1 MIPAPHLTDEQAQLH
16 LEGRLPEGE
25 AAHLLGCPECQ
36 ALVLSFE
43 ALADALSALPAAE
56 PPAGFTGGVLARID
70 ERERALARE
79 RWVAAAV
86 LAVFGIGTAAA
97 LGLAGQGAWAPV
109 LSAASARVAR
119 GLDTLRLSADV
130 IAPVVGALRV
140 QIAAACAAVGLPL
153 LLGLARLV
161 PARSARSA

>member
-1 MIPAPHLTDEQAQLH
+1 
-16 LEGRLPEGE
+16 
-25 AAHLLGCPECQ
+25 
-36 ALVLSFE
+36 
-43 ALADALSALPAAE
+43 
-56 PPAGFTGGVLARID
+56 
-70 ERERALARE
+70 
-79 RWVAAAV
+79 
-86 LAVFGIGTAAA
+86 
-97 LGLAGQGAWAPV
+97 V

-119 GLDTLRLSADV
+119 ALDTLRLSADV